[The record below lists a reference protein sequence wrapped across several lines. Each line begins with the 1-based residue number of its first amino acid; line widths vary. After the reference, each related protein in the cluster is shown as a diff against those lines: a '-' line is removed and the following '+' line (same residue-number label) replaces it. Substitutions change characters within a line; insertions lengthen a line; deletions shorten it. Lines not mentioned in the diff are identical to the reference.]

1 MAGYAGHR
9 GWISRIAVLRSPS
22 LSPFRRNGISNG
34 FSGHSIGNVGRVKPI
49 LEFQI
54 ALLRL
59 WADNIEAF
67 ARKYEKGLG
76 AEVEQQ
82 ERQQRMA

>member
-1 MAGYAGHR
+1 MAEHNFD
-9 GWISRIAVLRSPS
+9 I
-22 LSPFRRNGISNG
+22 RRMTRDQERQAAAATALALNA
-34 FSGHSIGNVGRVKPI
+34 VKPI
-49 LEFQI
+49 LQFQV

-67 ARKYEKGLG
+67 ARKYEIG

-82 ERQQRMA
+82 ERQQRVA